1 MTTAAAGT
9 SEEVTV
15 SPTPLDNI
23 IDKAKETRSK
33 SMDTDE
39 EHYPVA
45 DIMKKRRQK
54 GQTQYLIKWESGYP
68 KETWEPL
75 ENLDDVELDSECWSI
90 NRKKPRTRKPK
101 Q

>member
-1 MTTAAAGT
+1 MTTTAAGT

-15 SPTPLDNI
+15 SATPLDKI
-23 IDKAKETRSK
+23 TDKMKETRSR
-33 SMDTDE
+33 SIDTDE

-45 DIMKKRRQK
+45 DILKKRQQK
-54 GQTQYLIKWESGYP
+54 GQTQDLIKWESGYP
-68 KETWEPL
+68 RETWEPL
-75 ENLDDVELDSECWSI
+75 ENLDEVELDSECWSI